1 VLRAPLQWEL
11 QAEVGVPV
19 VVVVIREAGI
29 SKQAFC
35 QWKAKY
41 IGLEAARFGATT
53 NPLVESLRLILM
65 TGTLSA
71 NWKRRLWAFR
81 PVGES
86 NGQFTF
92 LTADKKQAFLRSWM

>member
-1 VLRAPLQWEL
+1 MGQIVEALK
-11 QAEVGVPV
+11 QAEVGVP

-29 SKQAFC
+29 SKQAFY

-53 NPLVESLRLILM
+53 NPLVETLRLILM

-71 NWKRRLWAFR
+71 RWKRRLWAF
-81 PVGES
+81 
-86 NGQFTF
+86 GQQVVEWAIHVSSGWPRNR
-92 LTADKKQAFLRSWM
+92 LS